1 MFNRS
6 EILRSAWARYRAS
19 AERIGLV
26 EFSRKRFA
34 NALRMAW
41 SDAKLHAHVRQ
52 QMAAEA
58 AEAEANPIKAE
69 ARAELLGLQ
78 MKDRWTPAD
87 YSRAASLNHAIAA

>member
-1 MFNRS
+1 MFNLS

-41 SDAKLHAHVRQ
+41 SEAKITAHVRQ

-58 AEAEANPIKAE
+58 AEAVANPARAD

-78 MKDRWTPAD
+78 MKDRWSSSD